1 MERMKYFLILGFLA
15 FVKLS
20 EASKKKNILF
30 LVADDMRPN
39 LETYAEANKNYF
51 RQTKIYSPNLDA
63 LAAKSLLLE
72 NAYDQQ
78 SLCGPSRTS
87 TLTGRRIDTTRC
99 TDMDMYWREVG
110 GNFTTIPQFFKEHGY
125 HTLGAGK
132 VFHPGEENGDDD
144 QEFSWTDPYKHCKD
158 HYKTNGPKGLSWY
171 AFSEKELEGEYTLED
186 IECADFIVEKL
197 REVAPKAKSGEQP
210 FFVAMGM
217 KKPHLPFHFPE
228 KYLEYYPEENIELP
242 YDPNSPTGLPDIAWH
257 NYRMK
262 KYDDCTPE
270 AVGVECIGQMN
281 CTYPEWKI
289 KEQRRAYY
297 AAISHVDNEIGR
309 VLDELKN
316 LGLEDDTIIS
326 FWGDH
331 GYHLGEDAEWT
342 KWTLF
347 NNGNRVPYMVR
358 VPGVTDNGIRTGHLT
373 ELVDL
378 LPTLVEAAGFD
389 PLEKCPEDSHD
400 VMLCT
405 EGSSMMRLMEDPS
418 REDWKDTVF
427 WQFPLKKYNEER
439 FPTHMGYSLRTAEYR
454 YTEYVFIKFPE
465 KHDYEPDWEN
475 PCDHEE
481 LYDLTKDPQENW
493 NLYDD
498 PQYFEV
504 KQILSEKLHAGWH
517 PVNNL

>member
-1 MERMKYFLILGFLA
+1 MRTMKFILLLCIVFL
-15 FVKLS
+15 VKFS
-20 EASKKKNILF
+20 EGGKKKNVLF

-39 LETYAEANKNYF
+39 LETYAEPNKAYF
-51 RQTKIYSPNLDA
+51 KQPKIHSPNLDA

-144 QEFSWTDPYKHCKD
+144 QQFSWTDPYKHCKD
-158 HYKTNGPKGLSWY
+158 HYKTDGPKGLSWY

-186 IECADFIVEKL
+186 IECADFIIEKL

-228 KYLEYYPEENIELP
+228 KYFDYYPEEDIELP

-281 CTYPEWKI
+281 CTYPDWKI

-358 VPGVTDNGIRTGHLT
+358 VPGITDSGIRTGHLT

-389 PLEKCPEDSHD
+389 PLEKCPENSHD

-405 EGSSMMRLMEDPS
+405 EGSSMMPLMEDPN
-418 REDWKDTVF
+418 RDDWKDTVF

-465 KHDYEPDWEN
+465 KHDYEPDWDN

-481 LYDLTKDPQENW
+481 LYDLTIDPQENW
-493 NLYDD
+493 NRYDD
-498 PQYFEV
+498 PEYFEI
-504 KQILSEKLHAGWH
+504 KQILSERLHAGWH
-517 PVNNL
+517 PVNNP